1 MGSFERLSAG
11 VMRNW
16 FHASSKREFKA
27 NVTRDY
33 EGHYEGVRSAVV
45 GVSSGGGR
53 RRLLEYELGSGWG
66 RYIRL

>member
-33 EGHYEGVRSAVV
+33 EGHYEGVSTVV

-53 RRLLEYELGSGWG
+53 RRLLEHELGS
-66 RYIRL
+66 